1 MKLVEVKPNV
11 FFVDA
16 PGPASNVLYLKTVE
30 GVVLIDTTTSA
41 AEIEAALDLG
51 GISTEDVCMLINTH
65 ADGDHIG
72 GNSLFTCPRYAHQ
85 ITFERMK
92 AAKRPENEMPTTT
105 FSEPK
110 MGFSAGQFTVELI
123 HTGGHKPEQTIVWI
137 PSHSVLL
144 ASDLLFQGRYPFMMS
159 SIIPDWIAAL
169 KSLKE
174 YQADIVL
181 PGHGTVCSYQEVDD
195 LLDYLETSFALAGKH
210 YQNGDSL
217 EETMRDPAFPRPAG
231 WDREMLADKNIEI
244 FYEQAQ

>member
-1 MKLVEVKPNV
+1 MELVEVKPNV

-16 PGPASNVLYLKTVE
+16 PGPASNVMYLKTVE
-30 GVVLIDTTTSA
+30 GVVLIDTTTSVK
-41 AEIEAALDLG
+41 EIRSVLDLG
-51 GISTEDVCMLINTH
+51 GVSPDDVCMLINTH

-72 GNSLFTCPRYAHQ
+72 GNSLFTCPRYSHQ
-85 ITFERMK
+85 ITLDRMA
-92 AAKRPENEMPTTT
+92 AAKRPENELPTTT

-110 MGFSAGQFTVELI
+110 MGFSVGQFSVELI

-159 SIIPDWIAAL
+159 SIVPDWIAAL

-174 YQADIVL
+174 YEAEVVL
-181 PGHGTVCSYQEVDD
+181 PGHGTVCTYKEVDE
-195 LLDYLETSFALAGKH
+195 LLDYMESSFALAQEHVKK
-210 YQNGDSL
+210 GDSF
-217 EETMRDPAFPRPAG
+217 EETLGDPAFPRPAG

-244 FYEQAQ
+244 FFDQAK

>member
-30 GVVLIDTTTSA
+30 GVVLVDTTTSSDD
-41 AEIEAALDLG
+41 IRSALDLG
-51 GISTEDVCMLINTH
+51 GVLVEDVCMLINTH

-72 GNSLFTCPRYAHQ
+72 GNSLFTSPRYAHQ
-85 ITFERMK
+85 ITLDRMVE
-92 AAKRPENEMPTTT
+92 AKRPENELPTIT
-105 FSEPK
+105 FSEKK
-110 MGFSAGQFTVELI
+110 MGFSVGQFSIELI

-137 PSHSVLL
+137 PSHRVIL

-159 SIIPDWIAAL
+159 SIVPDWIAAL

-174 YQADIVL
+174 YDAEVVL
-181 PGHGTVCSYQEVDD
+181 PGHGTVCSYKEVDE
-195 LLDYLETSFALAGKH
+195 LLDYMETSFALAEEHVKK
-210 YQNGDSL
+210 GDSL
-217 EETMRDPAFPRPAG
+217 EETLRDPDFPRPTG

-244 FYEQAQ
+244 FYEQAK